1 MKTWNFGI
9 IGTGSIAELHA
20 KAIADLAHARLVA
33 CWGRTRDKAAVF
45 AERNGCQ
52 PYGSYEQMLA
62 DPAVDVVTIC
72 TPSGLHMEPT
82 VAAARAGKHVLCEK
96 PLEIGLG
103 RIDAMI
109 AAHGQAGTRLGG
121 IFPLRYLDMIDPIR
135 QAIQA
140 GRLGRIT
147 CASVFVPWWR
157 SDAYYTDSWHG
168 TWALD
173 GGGAL
178 MNQSIHMVDL
188 LCHLRPPIECVQAF
202 AAALGHPRI
211 EAEDTACAAVRY
223 QDGALGMIYGT
234 TASYP
239 GRFRRLEITGDQGTI
254 VTTEDSITTWEFAS
268 RQPEDEDI
276 RRRFCQVQGGGG
288 VSDPKAIGHTHH
300 TRNFAAFLRAL
311 EGDDSGWISGQEAR
325 KAVQVVL
332 AIYESSRESR
342 LVRL

>member
-9 IGTGSIAELHA
+9 VGTGSIADLHA
-20 KAIADLAHARLVA
+20 KAIADLPNARLVA
-33 CWGRTRDKAAVF
+33 CWGRSHDRATAF
-45 AERNGCQ
+45 AERNGCRA
-52 PYGSYEQMLA
+52 YGSCEQVLA

-96 PLEIGLG
+96 PLETSLE

-109 AAHGQAGTRLGG
+109 ASHDHAGTRLGG
-121 IFPLRYLDMIDPIR
+121 IFPLRYLDMIGPIK

-168 TWALD
+168 TWSLD

-188 LCHLRPPIECVQAF
+188 LCHLMPPIECVQAF
-202 AAALGHPRI
+202 TAALGHPQI
-211 EAEDTACAAVRY
+211 EAEDTACATIRY

-268 RQPEDEDI
+268 PQPHDEGI
-276 RRRFCQVQGGGG
+276 RRRFSQVQGGGG
-288 VSDPKAIGHTHH
+288 VSDPKAIPSANH
-300 TRNFAAFLRAL
+300 TRNFAAFLRAM
-311 EGDDSGWISGQEAR
+311 EGDGSGWISGQEAR

-332 AIYESSRESR
+332 AIYESSRQGTP
-342 LVRL
+342 VRL